1 MHPLMAAV
9 LLRMARADPFDSNP
23 QAQPPD
29 RQLAQVEQGMGGS
42 ERNPVVA
49 TDVGRQTAFFKQSL
63 KDRKGEVF
71 AGQGQRLAGEQITA
85 GMIGHGQWVAV
96 VMIAQQELALVIRTP
111 QLIGTLAGDKA
122 VPCARRRTRPRRS
135 TRP

>member
-9 LLRMARADPFDSNP
+9 LLRMARADPFDPNS

-29 RQLAQVEQGMGGS
+29 RKLAQVEEGMGGS
-42 ERNPVVA
+42 EGHSVIA
-49 TDVGRQTAFFKQSL
+49 ADVGRQTAFFKQSL

-71 AGQGQRLAGEQITA
+71 AGRGQRLAGQQITA